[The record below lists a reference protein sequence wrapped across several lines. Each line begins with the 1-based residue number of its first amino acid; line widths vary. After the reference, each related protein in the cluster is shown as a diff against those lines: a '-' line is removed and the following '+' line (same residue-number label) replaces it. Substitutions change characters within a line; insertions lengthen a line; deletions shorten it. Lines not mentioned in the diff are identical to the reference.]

1 MNSRDEILKSLYAA
15 KPDKSSERPAIIKD
29 SDVFLNMSSSREE
42 MLEQFIERQENLSG
56 EVIVCANLGDLA
68 AKLFTVLKDF
78 EPSSCLYHT
87 DPLINDVFNTKPELK
102 EFFDPSDISR
112 ISSPDFSHYQ
122 AGLTAVDFLAARTGS
137 LVINSLSAG
146 GRRLSVLPPVH
157 IALARESQLVPS
169 LDAAMAQ
176 MPGDKM
182 SWSYATIITGPSRT
196 SDIEK
201 KLVLG
206 AHGPKRLITLILKQ

>member
-1 MNSRDEILKSLYAA
+1 MNSRDSILQSLRAARPEKS
-15 KPDKSSERPAIIKD
+15 PERPAVVKD
-29 SDVFLNMSSSREE
+29 RDVFLNYSATREE
-42 MLEQFIERQENLSG
+42 MLAQFIQRQENLSG
-56 EVIVCANLGDLA
+56 EVFVCADLPDLA
-68 AKLFTVLKDF
+68 AKLFTVLQDF

-87 DPLINDVFNTKPELK
+87 DPLIDQIFDTKPALK
-102 EFFDPSDISR
+102 EFFDSADISG

-122 AGLTAVDFLAARTGS
+122 AGLTTVDFLAARTGS
-137 LVINSLSAG
+137 LVINSISDG

-176 MPGDKM
+176 MPGDSM
-182 SWSYATIITGPSRT
+182 NWSYATIITGPSRT

-206 AHGPKRLITLILKQ
+206 AHGPKRLIILILK